1 MPDGRVA
8 SRPRRHLRSRATAG
22 TAIVALTVGLAACSD
37 DDDDDA
43 APDTV
48 VLELTGSTEPVRID
62 VTPPLELSAS
72 ADPDFL
78 ADVLADDTVTIEE
91 VTEAYE
97 RYIAC
102 LADGGA
108 VGVYAFDLDL
118 RVAFADWSL
127 PGAAGSDKATLDGSC
142 KRDFVGDLIP
152 RFSDA
157 NPPAADLA
165 ERQRASMVACVESI
179 DPAVAA
185 EIPDV
190 VTLDTT
196 EQGVSVVD
204 LQLDATAL
212 GADSGQV
219 DAVNRCI
226 GALGAATHEF
236 S

>member
-8 SRPRRHLRSRATAG
+8 SRPRRGRRLSATAG
-22 TAIVALTVGLAACSD
+22 TAMIALAIGLAACSD
-37 DDDDDA
+37 DDDA
-43 APDTV
+43 APDSV
-48 VLELTGSTEPVRID
+48 VLEITDSTEPVRID
-62 VTPPLELSAS
+62 LTQPLELSAS

-78 ADVLADDTVTIEE
+78 DDILADDTVTAEE
-91 VTEAYE
+91 VTDAYE
-97 RYIAC
+97 RYIEC

-127 PGAAGSDKATLDGSC
+127 PDATGTDKATLDGSC
-142 KRDFVGDLIP
+142 KRDFVGDVIP
-152 RFSDA
+152 RFNAA

-165 ERQRASMVACVESI
+165 ERQRASVVACIESI

-196 EQGVSVVD
+196 EQGVSVVE

-212 GADSGQV
+212 GADSGEV

>member
-8 SRPRRHLRSRATAG
+8 SRPRRGRRLGATAG
-22 TAIVALTVGLAACSD
+22 TAMIALAIGLAACSD
-37 DDDDDA
+37 DDDDA
-43 APDTV
+43 APDS
-48 VLELTGSTEPVRID
+48 VLLEITDSTEPVRID

-78 ADVLADDTVTIEE
+78 ADILADDTVTVEE

-127 PGAAGSDKATLDGSC
+127 PDATGTDKATLDASC

-152 RFSDA
+152 RFNEA

-165 ERQRASMVACVESI
+165 ERQQASMIACVESI
-179 DPAVAA
+179 DPAIAA
-185 EIPDV
+185 EIPEV
-190 VTLDTT
+190 VTLDTA
-196 EQGVSVVD
+196 EQGVSVAD

-212 GADSGQV
+212 GADSGEV
-219 DAVNRCI
+219 DAVNRCL
-226 GALGAATHEF
+226 GAIGAATHEF

>member
-8 SRPRRHLRSRATAG
+8 SRPRRGRRLGATAG
-22 TAIVALTVGLAACSD
+22 TAMIALAIGLAACSD
-37 DDDDDA
+37 DDDDA
-43 APDTV
+43 APDS
-48 VLELTGSTEPVRID
+48 VLLEITDSTEPVRID

-78 ADVLADDTVTIEE
+78 AEILADDTVTVEE
-91 VTEAYE
+91 VTDAYE
-97 RYIAC
+97 RYIEC

-127 PGAAGSDKATLDGSC
+127 PDASGTDKATLDGSC
-142 KRDFVGDLIP
+142 KRDFVGDLIT
-152 RFSDA
+152 RFNDA

-165 ERQRASMVACVESI
+165 ERQRASMIACVESI

-196 EQGVSVVD
+196 EQGVSVVE

-212 GADSGQV
+212 GADSGEV

-226 GALGAATHEF
+226 GALGAATLEF

>member
-1 MPDGRVA
+1 MPDGRLA
-8 SRPRRHLRSRATAG
+8 SRPRRRLRSAATTG
-22 TAIVALTVGLAACSD
+22 TAMIALTIGLAACSD
-37 DDDDDA
+37 DDDDA
-43 APDTV
+43 APHTV
-48 VLELTGSTEPVRID
+48 LLELTGTTEQVRID

-78 ADVLADDTVTIEE
+78 DDILADDTVTVEE
-91 VTEAYE
+91 ITDAYE
-97 RYIAC
+97 RYIDC
-102 LADGGA
+102 LAEGGA

-127 PGAAGSDKATLDGSC
+127 PEAAGTDKATLDGSC
-142 KRDFVGDLIP
+142 KRDFIGDLIP
-152 RFSDA
+152 RFNEA

-179 DPAVAA
+179 DPAIAA

-190 VTLDTT
+190 ATLDTT
-196 EQGVSVVD
+196 EQGISVHD
-204 LQLDATAL
+204 LDATAL
-212 GADSGQV
+212 GADSGEV
-219 DAVNRCI
+219 DAVTRCI